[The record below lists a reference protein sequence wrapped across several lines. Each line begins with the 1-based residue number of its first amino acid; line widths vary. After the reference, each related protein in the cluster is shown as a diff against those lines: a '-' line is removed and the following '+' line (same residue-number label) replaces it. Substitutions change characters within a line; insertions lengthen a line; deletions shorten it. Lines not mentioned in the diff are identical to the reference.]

1 MAHRVQENPLP
12 GQHVLDSRIVP
23 PQTWPMKSSGSADSL
38 ASTTL
43 LNNGIRMPWLGLG
56 VFQADSGG
64 VTEAAVLH
72 AIEIGYRHID
82 TASFYENEGDVG
94 AGVRS
99 SGIPREELFV
109 TSKLW
114 NTDRDYERGLKA
126 FDRTMKELKLD
137 YLDLYL
143 VHWPGTDS
151 KSRRNAWKAL
161 EKLYEE
167 KRVRAIGVSNFH
179 EHHLEDVLT
188 VANTVP
194 AVNQVEFHH
203 RLQQPA
209 LRRYCANKGI
219 QYEAWSPLMRGR
231 ELDNEVLVDISER
244 HGKTAAQV
252 VLRWDLQHGVVTI
265 PKSVHEDRIR
275 ENADVFDFTLSAEE
289 MARMDSLDTD
299 SRIGPHPDTV
309 Q

>member
-1 MAHRVQENPLP
+1 MDTSNYA
-12 GQHVLDSRIVP
+12 
-23 PQTWPMKSSGSADSL
+23 TDSL
-38 ASTTL
+38 SSTTT
-43 LNNGIRMPWLGLG
+43 LNNGVRMPWLGLG

-64 VTEAAVLH
+64 AAEAAVLK
-72 AIEIGYRHID
+72 AIETGYRHID

-94 AGVRS
+94 RAVRS
-99 SGIPREELFV
+99 SGIPRDEIFV

-114 NTDRDYERGLKA
+114 NTDRDYESGLKA
-126 FDRTMKELKLD
+126 FDRTMKALRLD

-143 VHWPGTDS
+143 IHWPGTDS
-151 KSRRNAWKAL
+151 KTRRNAWKAL
-161 EKLYEE
+161 EKLYDE

-179 EHHLEDVLT
+179 EHHIEDILT
-188 VANTVP
+188 IANTVP

-203 RLQQPA
+203 RLQQPR
-209 LRRYCANKGI
+209 LRSYCASVGI
-219 QYEAWSPLMRGR
+219 QFEAWSPLMRGR
-231 ELDNEVLVDISER
+231 DLDNEVLVEISEA

-265 PKSVHEDRIR
+265 PKSVHENRIR
-275 ENADVFDFTLSAEE
+275 ENADVFDFTLSSEE
-289 MARMDSLDTD
+289 MARIDSLDTE

>member
-1 MAHRVQENPLP
+1 M
-12 GQHVLDSRIVP
+12 LDSRIAP
-23 PQTWPMKSSGSADSL
+23 PQTCRMKSSGSADSL

-43 LNNGIRMPWLGLG
+43 LNNGVRMPWLGLG
-56 VFQADSGG
+56 VFQADAGG

-179 EHHLEDVLT
+179 EHHIEDVLT

-209 LRRYCANKGI
+209 LRRYCENKGI

-231 ELDNEVLVDISER
+231 ELDNEVLVEISEA

-275 ENADVFDFTLSAEE
+275 ENADVFDFTLSAED
-289 MARMDSLDTD
+289 MARIDSLDTD